1 MYGHFIFD
9 LEYCTRNNCPPF
21 ITLRS
26 FCFCIML
33 LCDRNTVLFLFKH
46 YFCNSH
52 FDEEKNIICV
62 QTFFCHIHFKHE
74 IKIDIT
80 CLVFLSKIIR
90 HSINTKLSKCAFYV
104 IKMLIYALFYLDF
117 CHLKKC
123 LQKVFV
129 KSRNLVIVN
138 DIIRF
143 KFVRMYSTLYSA

>member
-1 MYGHFIFD
+1 LQTRRKPFNMYGLFIFD

-62 QTFFCHIHFKHE
+62 QTFFCHIHTWNR
-74 IKIDIT
+74 IDIT

-90 HSINTKLSKCAFYV
+90 HSINTKAFKMRLLCHKNADLCSVLPWFLS
-104 IKMLIYALFYLDF
+104 
-117 CHLKKC
+117 LKKMFAKGVC
-123 LQKVFV
+123 QV
-129 KSRNLVIVN
+129 K
-138 DIIRF
+138 
-143 KFVRMYSTLYSA
+143 KFGYSKWYN